1 LLPARSAY
9 RWEEKHGRLA
19 TGNLSDGLRPDDFFS
34 GSMVHSEPVHGGVLE
49 MTEEK
54 ITIVLR
60 DGDKEE
66 FEEIMKT
73 MRVPKN
79 VSTKV
84 DVVRRLMS
92 FYKANSPLMREV
104 E

>member
-9 RWEEKHGRLA
+9 RWEEKHGRLVA
-19 TGNLSDGLRPDDFFS
+19 GNLPDGLRLTDFPS
-34 GSMVHSEPVHGGVLE
+34 CGLVHIEPLHGVLE

>member
-1 LLPARSAY
+1 
-9 RWEEKHGRLA
+9 
-19 TGNLSDGLRPDDFFS
+19 
-34 GSMVHSEPVHGGVLE
+34 
-49 MTEEK
+49 MTEER

-60 DGDKEE
+60 DGDREE

-73 MRVPKN
+73 MGVPKDI
-79 VSTKV
+79 STKAG
-84 DVVRRLMS
+84 VVRRLMS

>member
-1 LLPARSAY
+1 MDALPQEICRTVFVLLIFLGRGLVCGEPAY
-9 RWEEKHGRLA
+9 
-19 TGNLSDGLRPDDFFS
+19 
-34 GSMVHSEPVHGGVLE
+34 GGVFE
-49 MTEEK
+49 MTEER

-73 MRVPKN
+73 MGVPKDI
-79 VSTKV
+79 STKAG
-84 DVVRRLMS
+84 VVRRLMS